1 MKLSCLLPVAGLVEQ
16 AGSMLK
22 EARMTADNTSFWKAI
37 FIGVVSWC
45 FKRDIIG
52 KPEEDVQQKAD
63 DGPKGFAMAK
73 F

>member
-1 MKLSCLLPVAGLVEQ
+1 
-16 AGSMLK
+16 MLK